1 MKCDSKGLVDSMVKV
16 DSRSTGCRSAG
27 WPAFNNSI
35 ALRFPNEKKN
45 EMVILTIKFNI
56 IKLNLSHTSLWLCAD
71 LFHSDI

>member
-1 MKCDSKGLVDSMVKV
+1 MTQGLPGLVDSMV
-16 DSRSTGCRSAG
+16 RLIAEALGAG
-27 WPAFNNSI
+27 LPDGQHSI
-35 ALRFPNEKKN
+35 IQLRWGFPTKKN